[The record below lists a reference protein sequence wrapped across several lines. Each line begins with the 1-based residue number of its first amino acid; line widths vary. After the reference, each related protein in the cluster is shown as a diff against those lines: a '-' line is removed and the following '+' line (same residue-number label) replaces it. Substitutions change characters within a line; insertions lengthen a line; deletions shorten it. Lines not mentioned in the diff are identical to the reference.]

1 MKLTFTL
8 LFIGISVSC
17 IAQTDMQTN
26 THTTDKHAVEFCA
39 SLMIR
44 TNDSTNSI
52 SQHIASI
59 NLQYMYQVNE
69 RSAIGIG
76 TGLEYF
82 NRGQNIEIT
91 QIPFYVQISKR
102 LIKEASLCID
112 FKPGFI
118 LPIKGNYYDNL
129 NKAVNYN
136 HEDFFYAPYYEFGLS
151 VKLGQRVKLRA
162 MVRNQS
168 TGVIYP
174 TEERRSVFGIQLIF
188 N

>member
-17 IAQTDMQTN
+17 IAQTDIQTN
-26 THTTDKHAVEFCA
+26 SQIDDKH
-39 SLMIR
+39 SLEVTATYLAHTREI
-44 TNDSTNSI
+44 TKVT
-52 SQHIASI
+52 QHLMGF
-59 NLQYMYQVNE
+59 NVQYLYRLNK
-69 RSAIGIG
+69 RSSMGTG

-91 QIPFYVQISKR
+91 QIPFYIQVNKTVF
-102 LIKEASLCID
+102 KEHSLQVD

-118 LPIKGNYYDNL
+118 LPVRGTYLDDNKEEMIFK
-129 NKAVNYN
+129 NEEFVYSP
-136 HEDFFYAPYYEFGLS
+136 FYEFGLTF
-151 VKLGQRVKLRA
+151 KLSQRLKLRA
-162 MVRNQS
+162 MMRNQS

-174 TEERRSVFGIQLIF
+174 TEERRTMYGLQFIF